1 MDRIRPDG
9 GPLWRHEGAR
19 GHAGGPGDEGGGG
32 TVPVGSMA
40 MGMFRRRRT
49 DLGSLLERRAQ
60 LVAELEV
67 VDADA
72 AWASVSDDRG
82 ELADARSLRRQ
93 TDALRRALAD
103 LDRQIGSEQNRL

>member
-1 MDRIRPDG
+1 MRF
-9 GPLWRHEGAR
+9 L
-19 GHAGGPGDEGGGG
+19 
-32 TVPVGSMA
+32 
-40 MGMFRRRRT
+40 RRRRP
-49 DLGSLLERRAQ
+49 DLTSLLERRAQ

-72 AWASVSDDRG
+72 AWAAVSDDAA

-103 LDRQIGSEQNRL
+103 LDRQIAAERDRL

>member
-1 MDRIRPDG
+1 MS
-9 GPLWRHEGAR
+9 L
-19 GHAGGPGDEGGGG
+19 
-32 TVPVGSMA
+32 
-40 MGMFRRRRT
+40 FRRRPP

-72 AWASVSDDRG
+72 AWTSVSDDAA
-82 ELADARSLRRQ
+82 ELADSRSLRRQ

-103 LDRQIGSEQNRL
+103 LDRQIASEQNRP

>member
-1 MDRIRPDG
+1 LD
-9 GPLWRHEGAR
+9 
-19 GHAGGPGDEGGGG
+19 
-32 TVPVGSMA
+32 
-40 MGMFRRRRT
+40 
-49 DLGSLLERRAQ
+49 RRAQ

-72 AWASVSDDRG
+72 AWASVSDEAA

-103 LDRQIGSEQNRL
+103 LDRQIASEQNCLLGRWPPRALPTGPRDSGRVSVEPPSAHRRQSSAIPSNSR